1 MLSYSCVSSFSNLF
15 PCGSRALVVEGS
27 PGKSGRKPRKQVS
40 KNPMKRRISLIAIF
54 SFQVGKKEK
63 NIVFFLFP
71 RRAQTSVYCTTIQR
85 KAVNVNANYPVNVH
99 RFSLANRRG
108 PAQFFRSN
116 RTNTPIETTQPYGA
130 PVSGKAADSAYQKL
144 RKKSP
149 RCGEPGGC
157 FANPQARQERQ
168 NFGDLARQ
176 SVRHPSCT
184 VYKLFPVCDNKIV
197 QDAFLLA
204 GINTVNP
211 DAPIH
216 HCYSALHS

>member
-1 MLSYSCVSSFSNLF
+1 
-15 PCGSRALVVEGS
+15 
-27 PGKSGRKPRKQVS
+27 
-40 KNPMKRRISLIAIF
+40 MKRRISLIAIF

-108 PAQFFRSN
+108 PAQFSAATARTPRSKQRNHMERPFPVRRPTARIKSCGKN
-116 RTNTPIETTQPYGA
+116 RR
-130 PVSGKAADSAYQKL
+130 AAAS
-144 RKKSP
+144 
-149 RCGEPGGC
+149 PGGC
-157 FANPQARQERQ
+157 FANPPARQERQ

-176 SVRHPSCT
+176 SVRHPSCK
-184 VYKLFPVCDNKIV
+184 VYKLIPVCESKMI
-197 QDAFLLA
+197 QDTFLLA

-211 DAPIH
+211 EAPIH

>member
-1 MLSYSCVSSFSNLF
+1 MTCSNFYLLYYNTTKSCKRKHKLRRKRTPLFFSQ
-15 PCGSRALVVEGS
+15 PEGAS
-27 PGKSGRKPRKQVS
+27 
-40 KNPMKRRISLIAIF
+40 
-54 SFQVGKKEK
+54 
-63 NIVFFLFP
+63 
-71 RRAQTSVYCTTIQR
+71 TI
-85 KAVNVNANYPVNVH
+85 
-99 RFSLANRRG
+99 
-108 PAQFFRSN
+108 FRSN

-216 HCYSALHS
+216 NCYSALHS